1 LSEELLEILKKL
13 APGTPLREAL
23 ESISE
28 RGKGGLIVIAE
39 EEEAK
44 QVIQSGFRL
53 NTEFTPQRLSE
64 LAKMDR
70 AVVVDPGLKKIIY
83 ANAFLIPDPTIP
95 SEETGTRHL
104 AAERVAKQ
112 LGVPVIAISA
122 ALSRVTIYYGQL
134 KYVLHD
140 ISAIISR
147 VNQALRILEQY
158 RGTFDDLLNE
168 LTMLEFEGRVFP
180 FHVANV
186 VQLIVQM
193 LEIENEV
200 RRWFVELG
208 AEQELLEL
216 LLEWMLLNVDETFT
230 LLVRDFQVNSQPSQE
245 IIAAIRALP
254 TEELL
259 STEKIMEI
267 LGYEGGEEA
276 LDTAIPSRGF
286 RVLSEIPRLP
296 LSVIEELVQEF
307 GSLKKL
313 LRAEEE
319 ELMRVKGVA
328 EVRARA
334 IKSGLER
341 LKRRLGT
348 ADLR

>member
-1 LSEELLEILKKL
+1 MNEELLEILKKI
-13 APGTPLREAL
+13 APGTPLREAVD
-23 ESISE
+23 SISE

-39 EEEAK
+39 EDVVK
-44 QVIQSGFRL
+44 PVIQSGFRL

-70 AVVVDPGLKKIIY
+70 ALVVDPGLKKIIY

-104 AAERVAKQ
+104 AAEQVAKQ

-122 ALSRVTIYYGQL
+122 ALARVTIYYGQL
-134 KYVLHD
+134 KYTLHD

-186 VQLIVQM
+186 IQLIVQM
-193 LEIENEV
+193 LEIEDEV

-208 AEQELLEL
+208 TERELLEL
-216 LLEWMLLNVDETFT
+216 LLEWMLLNVNETFA
-230 LLVRDFQVNSQPSQE
+230 LLVRDFQVNAQPSQE
-245 IIAAIRALP
+245 VISAIRALP

-259 STEKIMEI
+259 STEKVMEI
-267 LGYEGGEEA
+267 LGYESGEET

-286 RVLSEIPRLP
+286 RVLREIPRLP

-313 LRAEEE
+313 LQAEEE
-319 ELMRVKGVA
+319 ELMRVKGIA

-341 LKRRLGT
+341 LKRRLGI
-348 ADLR
+348 A